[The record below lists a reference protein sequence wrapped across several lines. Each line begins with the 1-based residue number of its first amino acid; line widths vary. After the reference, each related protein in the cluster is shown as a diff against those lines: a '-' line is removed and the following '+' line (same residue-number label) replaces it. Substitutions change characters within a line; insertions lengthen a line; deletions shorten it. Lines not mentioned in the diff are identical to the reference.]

1 VSIRGFDS
9 VRPFQL
15 PEPGSL
21 RLPWAIFCRAFSPFG
36 LSLVTSAATAVI
48 RVHSSSFVVRR
59 FPPQSRNLFR
69 PYRAWELLNHAT
81 QGVGR
86 RLALPW
92 AIIFRAFGPLGL
104 SLVTSAATAVI
115 RVHSRSFVALHLP
128 TQSRNFFRPY
138 RAWEL
143 LNHATQGAAR
153 RLALPWA
160 ILCRAFSPFGLS
172 LVSSAA
178 TAVIRAGRPLMCGA
192 EAKESS
198 TPHPSPLLVRG
209 GEGGGG
215 CAPHP

>member
-21 RLPWAIFCRAFSPFG
+21 RLPWAILFRAFSPFG

-59 FPPQSRNLFR
+59 FPPQSRNL
-69 PYRAWELLNHAT
+69 
-81 QGVGR
+81 
-86 RLALPW
+86 
-92 AIIFRAFGPLGL
+92 
-104 SLVTSAATAVI
+104 
-115 RVHSRSFVALHLP
+115 
-128 TQSRNFFRPY
+128 FRPY

-209 GEGGGG
+209 GEGELFCSTINPGRRGLVWLALGYSLSGFQPCWSEPPYVGCYGCCGDWASSAVHPHAKGATDAKGGLS
-215 CAPHP
+215 